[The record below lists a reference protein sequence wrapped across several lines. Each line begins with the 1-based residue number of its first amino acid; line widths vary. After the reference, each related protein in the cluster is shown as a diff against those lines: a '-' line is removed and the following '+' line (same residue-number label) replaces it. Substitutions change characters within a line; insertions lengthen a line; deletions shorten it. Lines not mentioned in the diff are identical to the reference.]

1 MRYDNLTT
9 LILLLFY
16 RHIDGHHKLIR
27 WRFVIHGAIDGYSRV
42 IVYLKCS
49 INNLSNTVLALFQ
62 GAVAAY
68 GLPSRVRGDF
78 GVENVRVAQYMLNHP
93 QRGINRG
100 SMILG
105 SSVHNQRIERLWG
118 EVKRVVVGHYQN
130 IFYFLESQALLDP
143 LDEIHLLALHYVYLP
158 RINKALDEMSNVWAF
173 HPLSSAQNRSPN
185 QLWHLGFARFYSL
198 NPETEDQAMVGNWNE
213 YGLDENAPLPNVNSD
228 NNIQVPES
236 RIPLTEEQ
244 RKLLRVAID
253 PAAFD
258 DNEGINIYQETVQC
272 LRNLLSE

>member
-1 MRYDNLTT
+1 M
-9 LILLLFY
+9 
-16 RHIDGHHKLIR
+16 
-27 WRFVIHGAIDGYSRV
+27 VHGAIDGYSRL

-49 INNLSNTVLALFQ
+49 TNNLSNTVLALFQ
-62 GAVAAY
+62 EAVATY
-68 GLPSRVRGDF
+68 GLPSRVQGDF

-143 LDEIHLLALHYVYLP
+143 LDEIHLHALHYVYLP
-158 RINKALDEMSNVWAF
+158 LINKALDEMSNVWAF
-173 HPLSSAQNRSPN
+173 HPLSSARNRSPN
-185 QLWHLGFARFYSL
+185 QLWHLGLSRFYSL
-198 NPETEDQAMVGNWNE
+198 DPETADQAMVTDWNE
-213 YGLDENAPLPNVNSD
+213 YGLDEDAPLPNVDTD
-228 NNIQVPES
+228 NNVQVPAS

-244 RKLLRVAID
+244 SGILRAAID
-253 PAAFD
+253 PLAFD

-272 LRNLLSE
+272 LRDLLSE